1 MPAVDKALRKQLIEF
16 LRGGQAHAR
25 FEDVVRNFPSK
36 LRGVVPPGLPYSAWQ
51 VLEHIRIAQDDIVRF
66 SMNGTPADAKKRL
79 PGTPPGRYRPLKWPQ
94 EYWPKS
100 PQPPA
105 PKSWQESVR
114 QVQRDR
120 DQMVRLV
127 SDPGNDLLDPF
138 PWGEGQN
145 LLREA
150 MLVATHGS
158 HHLGELI
165 VIRRLLGAWPAK

>member
-1 MPAVDKALRKQLIEF
+1 MPSDDKAIRKQLVEF

-25 FEDVVRNFPSK
+25 FEDVVRNFPAK
-36 LRGVVPPGLPYSAWQ
+36 LRGVVPPSLPYSAWQ
-51 VLEHIRIAQDDIVRF
+51 VLEHIRIAQDDIVCF
-66 SMNGTPADAKKRL
+66 SMNRAPAAKAKK
-79 PGTPPGRYRPLKWPQ
+79 GTRVGRYRSLKWPQ
-94 EYWPKS
+94 DYWPKS

-114 QVQRDR
+114 QIGRDR

-127 SDPGNDLLDPF
+127 SDPANDLLKPF

-150 MLVATHGS
+150 LLVATHGS

>member
-1 MPAVDKALRKQLIEF
+1 MPTDDKAIRKQLAEF

-25 FEDVVRNFPSK
+25 FEEVVKNFPPK
-36 LRGVVPPGLPYSAWQ
+36 LRGVVPSGLPYSAWQ

-66 SMNGTPADAKKRL
+66 SMNRAASAADAKARRRAA
-79 PGTPPGRYRPLKWPQ
+79 PYRPLKWPQ
-94 EYWPKS
+94 DYWPES
-100 PQPPA
+100 PQPPS

-114 QVQRDR
+114 AIGRGRDE
-120 DQMVRLV
+120 MIRLV
-127 SDPGNDLLDPF
+127 SDPDNDLFEPF

-150 MLVATHGS
+150 LLVVNHGS

-165 VIRRLLGAWPAK
+165 VIRRLLGAWPAG